1 MKKLNSIYDLTWAPR
16 TVIEAGAGTGKTYTI
31 VGLYVRLIIEKELS
45 VDRILVMTFTKKATS
60 ELRGRILDRLR
71 NCRRVLRGHDHRN
84 DPFLKELT
92 ERVTDEEIA
101 PVLER
106 INAAIRDFDESRI
119 FTIHGF
125 CQRLLSEEPILTGM
139 PFDMDVVATDDL
151 LLRAAEDFWRN
162 FIDQHSRSAEGRYII
177 NQLRDIAE
185 TPEDLVEKK
194 LGDLFSIHQP
204 KPEGSGLENAEGRAK
219 NLLELKKEMSAVWEE
234 SSELLRQQ
242 IDDSGLSG
250 YTGRNLNSRF
260 RKMSEFLSDV
270 HASLIPDQIQT
281 KWFHPDYLF
290 DEDNLTQKP
299 TSATPPNHRF
309 YDLCARYV
317 DEADGIEFI
326 QNEVVLRAWREI
338 RKRRA
343 ELASESSALTF
354 DDLLLKVKDSLENEE
369 TGPELAQ
376 ILREQYPYALVDEF
390 QDTDS
395 VQYSILSSVYKPENK
410 NSGLLMIGDPKQAI
424 YGFRGADI
432 YTYFRAKEDHKPDLY
447 SLRKNFRSSSTLV
460 TGINR
465 LFEADGKSRFLDE
478 RISFF
483 PSESGNSEAVDH
495 YLKDGSYP
503 VSLSI
508 SMTSGIFSSKGD
520 AKDSV
525 FRELVRQIVDL
536 LNGEETEIRD
546 NETGTMR
553 EIEARDIAILVNGR
567 DEGSVISRMLKKAGV
582 DTVISS
588 RDSVFDTFEAKR
600 LLLLMEA
607 LLDPHDQSRLNGALL
622 SGLFGTDLAE
632 ILRIQQDEE
641 LLEEFMPEMLDL
653 MEVWSRKGFLPLF
666 RKVLYRDGRLD
677 QLAGLSN
684 SERILTNLNQLAEI
698 ISIAEKESNL
708 EPHALVSWFRREMG
722 RSAEDEERTLLL
734 ESDRNLVTI
743 STIHSSKGLEYPI
756 VFCPTLWNGRD
767 QKPKKIF
774 NYHLEESEELVVN
787 IDFSGSE
794 ESQVAAEKALWEQL
808 QEEVRKAYVAL
819 TRAKYD
825 CRIFWATHNQ
835 SHLSGLGAAL
845 TDRSLLQSNLSGKLK
860 EGEDLDDS
868 YYQHCFEQLAESSP
882 EEIAFRMI
890 SGDDENREVKLI
902 LPETV
907 LPAAVPYNGPLQ
919 PEVNRRIFSF
929 SSLASHKSDPSEPD
943 HDEISEQFADQFDPE
958 ADHSL
963 GIKSIFSFP
972 RGATAGTAIHKLF
985 EDERVDFTTMATDDL
1000 SAVVADI
1007 LEEYGFDTEWSSTL
1021 QQMMK
1026 DVALAALPDFA
1037 MKDIPK
1043 ADRLREME
1051 FHFPVSE
1058 PDYDKL
1064 QQIIGGGSP
1073 RGAGSNMGR
1082 HYLTGFIDLVVRHNG
1097 VYYILD
1103 YKSNHLGDTPE
1114 SYQRE
1119 HLKRSVEDAGYN
1131 LQYHLYTV
1139 ALTGMLSRRLPDFD
1153 YDKHFGGVAYL
1164 YVRGMKAGSDNGIW
1178 FDRPEQITIS
1188 KLQSILKR

>member
-1 MKKLNSIYDLTWAPR
+1 MKKLNSVYDLEWAPR
-16 TVIEAGAGTGKTYTI
+16 IVIEAGAGTGKTYTI

-71 NCRRVLRGHDHRN
+71 DCRRALQGQNHET
-84 DPFLKELT
+84 DPFLKDLA
-92 ERVTDEEIA
+92 ERVTDDSRE

-139 PFDMDVVATDDL
+139 PFDMDVAATDDL

-162 FIDQHSRSAEGRYII
+162 FMHQHSSSAEGRFII
-177 NQLRDIAE
+177 NQLRDIAK
-185 TPEDLVEKK
+185 TPEELVGKK

-204 KPEGSGLENAEGRAK
+204 KPEGSGLENAEERIED
-219 NLLELKKEMSAVWEE
+219 LLDLKKEMAEVWDD
-234 SSELLRQQ
+234 SSELLKQQ

-260 RKMSEFLSDV
+260 RKMSEFLSDDQ
-270 HASLIPDQIQT
+270 ASLIPGEIHT

-290 DEDNLTQKP
+290 DEDNLTKKP
-299 TSATPPNHRF
+299 TSAIPPNHRF

-317 DEADGIEFI
+317 DEADGIEFV
-326 QNEVVLRAWREI
+326 QNEVALRAWKDI

-343 ELASESSALTF
+343 ELAAESSALTF
-354 DDLLLKVKDSLENEE
+354 DDLLLKVKDSLEYED
-369 TGPELAQ
+369 TGEELAQ

-395 VQYSILSSVYKPENK
+395 VQYSILSSVYRPENK
-410 NSGLLMIGDPKQAI
+410 NTGLLMIGDPKQAI

-447 SLRKNFRSSSTLV
+447 SLRNNYRSSRTLII
-460 TGINR
+460 GINR
-465 LFEADGKSRFLDE
+465 LFESDMKSRFLDD

-483 PSESGNSEAVDH
+483 PSESGNSDAVDH
-495 YLKDGSYP
+495 YLKGGKYP
-503 VSLSI
+503 VPLSI
-508 SMTSGIFSSKGD
+508 SMASGIFSSKGN
-520 AKDSV
+520 AKDAV

-536 LNGEETEIRD
+536 LNGVDSEIKDSETKR
-546 NETGTMR
+546 MR
-553 EIEARDIAILVNGR
+553 AVEARDIAILVNGR
-567 DEGSVISRMLKKAGV
+567 DEGSVISRMLKMAGV

-641 LLEEFMPEMLDL
+641 LLEEFLPEILDL

-666 RKVLYRDGRLD
+666 RKALYRDGRLD
-677 QLAGLSN
+677 QLAGLSD

-698 ISIAEKESNL
+698 LSRAEKESNL

-722 RSAEDEERTLLL
+722 RSADDEERTLLL

-756 VFCPTLWNGRD
+756 VFCPTLWIGRD

-774 NYHLEESEELVVN
+774 SYHSEESEEPVVN

-794 ESQVAAEKALWEQL
+794 ESEVAAEMALWEQL

-845 TDRSLLQSNLSGKLK
+845 TERNLLQSNLSGKLK

-868 YYQHCFEQLAESSP
+868 YYQDCFKQLAESSP
-882 EEIAFRMI
+882 DEITFRMI

-902 LPETV
+902 LPETE
-907 LPAAVPYNGPLQ
+907 LPAVVPYNGPMQ
-919 PEVNRRIFSF
+919 PKINRRVFSF

-943 HDEISEQFADQFDPE
+943 HDEISEQFADQFDPV
-958 ADHSL
+958 ADHSM
-963 GIKSIFSFP
+963 GIKSIFLFP

-1000 SAVVADI
+1000 SAVAEDI
-1007 LEEYGFDTEWSSTL
+1007 LEEYGFNTEWSPTL

-1026 DVALAALPDFA
+1026 DVALAAIPGFA

-1058 PDYDKL
+1058 PEYDKL
-1064 QQIIGGGSP
+1064 QQIIGGGNLQGVS
-1073 RGAGSNMGR
+1073 SNMGR
-1082 HYLTGFIDLVVRHNG
+1082 HYLTGFIDLVVRVNG

-1103 YKSNHLGDTPE
+1103 YKSNHLGDTPQ

-1164 YVRGMKAGSDNGIW
+1164 YIRGMKAGSDNGIW
-1178 FDRPEQITIS
+1178 FDRPEQSTIS